1 VRSSSSSS
9 SGEYLVELLR
19 LTFEPEYARSE
30 SYSSR
35 ILNHIVTSVP
45 VCEAQRAPSQP
56 ALQANQEEAQED
68 ALQAKE
74 LPKRHTQREPEA
86 RAAAVATAALAQT
99 ASPPLDALL
108 LRLHRQNQRWL
119 RKAS

>member
-1 VRSSSSSS
+1 MD
-9 SGEYLVELLR
+9 YLSYGIPCCSIIKLLQASLR
-19 LTFEPEYARSE
+19 LRVENSE
-30 SYSSR
+30 SHCD
-35 ILNHIVTSVP
+35 IGP

>member
-1 VRSSSSSS
+1 VD
-9 SGEYLVELLR
+9 YLSYGIPCCSIIKLLQR
-19 LTFEPEYARSE
+19 ASLACPCHHRT
-30 SYSSR
+30 SR